1 MIKEDISYKAKKKI
15 EKAAIEQREEF
26 QKQMGNYARDQR
38 IAAYIRKVTIG
49 NVDVLDPTGTA
60 IRIDASKVT
69 VQKTHAFGLG
79 TVRPEEI
86 DKVEAD
92 VNKALKKMGKWKPPR
107 PENDDDIPIDE
118 IAPDSPTS
126 QSPEGD
132 NGGKLW
138 VPNLSELEK

>member
-1 MIKEDISYKAKKKI
+1 MEQLVEEDARYKQQKKV
-15 EKAAIEQREEF
+15 ERAQRDMMDEF
-26 QKQMGNYARDQR
+26 QKQMGNYAKEQR

-86 DKVEAD
+86 DKVERDIA
-92 VNKALKKMGKWKPPR
+92 NAKKKMAKWKPPR
-107 PENDDDIPIDE
+107 PDDDDDIPIDE

-126 QSPEGD
+126 Q
-132 NGGKLW
+132 
-138 VPNLSELEK
+138 